1 MNKLFSKLIRANA
14 AARLALFTISLCIV
28 GFTCAFAVAL
38 GLDFKVFSNAVFSQ
52 PGATVPQAH
61 SRERVEAELITLTRN
76 GFVPARIRR
85 PQGPFILGVDNRSG
99 IDGVALR
106 LERVNGARLSALE
119 SRTRKLSW
127 RDLVDLPP
135 GEYVL
140 AEANHPNWV
149 CRISITPR

>member
-1 MNKLFSKLIRANA
+1 MIKLFWKLIRANA
-14 AARLALFTISLCIV
+14 AARLALFTISLCMV
-28 GFTCAFAVAL
+28 GVTCAFAVEL
-38 GLDFKVFSNAVFSQ
+38 GLDFRVFSNESFLQ
-52 PGATVPQAH
+52 PATPSEPQ

-76 GFVPARIRR
+76 GFQPARIRR
-85 PQGPFILGVDNRSG
+85 PEGSFILGVDNRSG
-99 IDGVALR
+99 IDGVTLR
-106 LERVNGARLSALE
+106 LERVEGSRVSALQ